1 MIHVSVTIKKVSL
14 QGRPWFFLP
23 FPSHSSFILIISVT
37 VVPERVQRKSNIKN
51 FQPRVISVVAPIFEH
66 NCAYQDDP
74 CGSQGPKHTQ
84 QKSDLQDWFLHT
96 IWLQPPSFSIVAPE
110 IKDKMF
116 IRIPCEHRVIWLI
129 FKLQS
134 LKARDIPHFGHSLVL
149 AEIQF
154 DVSESSSH
162 FLIHFLI
169 RWHLT
174 GSCHPSEHAKQK
186 RWPHLKHWKHLS
198 FEFCQKIICKS

>member
-1 MIHVSVTIKKVSL
+1 MASPT
-14 QGRPWFFLP
+14 
-23 FPSHSSFILIISVT
+23 
-37 VVPERVQRKSNIKN
+37 
-51 FQPRVISVVAPIFEH
+51 FEH
-66 NCAYQDDP
+66 SYAYQDDP

-96 IWLQPPSFSIVAPE
+96 IWLQPPSFSIVAPK

-116 IRIPCEHRVIWLI
+116 IRNQSEFFFNFIWLI

-198 FEFCQKIICKS
+198 FEFCQKIICIHQKIIT

>member
-1 MIHVSVTIKKVSL
+1 M
-14 QGRPWFFLP
+14 
-23 FPSHSSFILIISVT
+23 
-37 VVPERVQRKSNIKN
+37 
-51 FQPRVISVVAPIFEH
+51 VAPIFEH

-186 RWPHLKHWKHLS
+186 RWPHLKHWIHLS
-198 FEFCQKIICKS
+198 FEFCQKIKKSMRYYERIHVCSYLQRDGFASTWLTFTAWEQSGAGHHLSKRLHYNGIN